1 MKEHQERIQL
11 TKADRLAIFLKSRK
25 AAREQLDLSEPLHV
39 PNLGLAEVMDQEA
52 TNLEKRELAKTNR
65 LSKAFLTVK
74 KTKGVTSRRIK
85 SDNPRTQQAREQ
97 VIGKKCQQ
105 MNTENG
111 GQFIVLTAF
120 PNRCKWSGS
129 KMTIGSIAEDFME
142 SEIGKDF
149 LKAWDNYL
157 HELQYKRIH
166 EQWIVPSLSLS
177 EKMKLERVPVAPT
190 SPHYRMIAEDLATEE
205 AHPPVV
211 VPAIQV
217 PPSNSSKR
225 VQPSGPTA
233 EVQPKAPTTTYVDDS
248 LRSGRFRAAAII
260 RNAKKRRRMSKN
272 ASGRPIIIRQLESA
286 TAEQDP
292 S

>member
-1 MKEHQERIQL
+1 MS
-11 TKADRLAIFLKSRK
+11 F
-25 AAREQLDLSEPLHV
+25 
-39 PNLGLAEVMDQEA
+39 
-52 TNLEKRELAKTNR
+52 
-65 LSKAFLTVK
+65 
-74 KTKGVTSRRIK
+74 
-85 SDNPRTQQAREQ
+85 
-97 VIGKKCQQ
+97 
-105 MNTENG
+105 
-111 GQFIVLTAF
+111 
-120 PNRCKWSGS
+120 
-129 KMTIGSIAEDFME
+129 
-142 SEIGKDF
+142 
-149 LKAWDNYL
+149 
-157 HELQYKRIH
+157 
-166 EQWIVPSLSLS
+166 
-177 EKMKLERVPVAPT
+177 
-190 SPHYRMIAEDLATEE
+190 HYNIDVFFADLATEE